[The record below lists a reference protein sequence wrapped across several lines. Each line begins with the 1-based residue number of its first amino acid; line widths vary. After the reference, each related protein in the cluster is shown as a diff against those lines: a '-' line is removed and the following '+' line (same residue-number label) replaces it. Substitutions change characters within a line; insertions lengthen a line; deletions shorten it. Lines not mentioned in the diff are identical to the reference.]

1 MQPKYDGR
9 SVASWRSTSAPFLQK
24 WDRLL
29 PNESGGLDFDGYLR
43 CAEWQAA
50 IAVEVYQTSGSEH
63 ERDLK

>member
-1 MQPKYDGR
+1 M
-9 SVASWRSTSAPFLQK
+9 VT
-24 WDRLL
+24 
-29 PNESGGLDFDGYLR
+29 YLR